1 MTRVFKVD
9 ISAPSISASSI
20 IKSGGTSSQFLK
32 ADGSIDSSTYL
43 TTGTASSTY
52 APIASPS
59 LTGTPL
65 STTAAADTN
74 TTQIATTAY
83 VIGQGYLKTATAA
96 STYQPLDADL
106 TSIAALSGTGLLKNT
121 SGTWSIDTSTYLTSL
136 TGAVLTAGG
145 STITVASGTTVP
157 LTIQNN
163 GTGNSFVVNDV
174 ASDTTSFIVDSTGTV
189 GIKTATPN
197 TSFALD
203 VNGAIA
209 ASGNIASY
217 GGNELQLVESTGNNT
232 YKFKNDANNLTIAYN
247 ATERMRIDNAGN
259 VGIGTT
265 SNVAKL
271 NVISDATTPQTLQLG
286 VTASDTTTWIQAK
299 ISRNGYDQQ
308 AAWLYAPSTVNS
320 SNPVWYTGLNASSP
334 SYVISTYDGA
344 TFTERVNITSTGNVG
359 IGTASPTTKLDI
371 LSNSASLTGLS
382 VSPHS
387 SGLTATITAA
397 VQSGGTVTYTATNT
411 FTAGQQVTITGIT
424 PTTYNVNNVTIKT
437 ATGSNF
443 TIATATLGGTYVSG
457 GTATAYA
464 NLQEWQTNAGTQLS
478 AISQNGAFSSS
489 STETIIENSGDT
501 FGTTRLRLQ
510 NRSGQGGPLF
520 EQAGTVDVVDFGF
533 KIPSSQSLIRYEGR
547 YGSQFAANPVTSTN
561 GPEFQFGNA
570 STTTQG
576 ATVGTWFPLVVGA
589 GLLDKRVQINST
601 TGNNT
606 ALTIKAIP
614 TKTATITGAT
624 VTTFTNKSGTIVIPQ
639 AVSASFSRI
648 TGIASTTGLL
658 AGMTLTYVSGT
669 GTFGG
674 GTATIISVDSSTAI
688 TVYTTAVAVAGA
700 TVFSIQNSVTYTA
713 TNAFSQTHGVTI
725 TGATAAGLNVAG
737 ATIGAV
743 TGSTFTIINTTASG
757 TWSSGGTAT
766 ITQTSNLTDWIGSAG
781 TSIASISAEGNL
793 TANQFIASNNGNGT
807 NFKVGDDVWIGDI
820 DIANTMSVRGAQSAA
835 SGFIRFGSDTNA
847 LGYNGTAFSYGGAM
861 TATSFNSITG
871 LSSTTPI
878 VDGTAAVGT
887 GTTTA
892 RGDHVHP
899 TDTSRAA
906 IGQTMYIGTTAVAI
920 NRTSASLA
928 LTGITSIDGSAAT
941 LTTSR
946 SIGDVSFNGSAG
958 IIPERILYKDTRSVN
973 HNPFAYPG
981 LTLHLKANTAD
992 SLSDGGTYHGVLDL
1006 TQWGD
1011 SSGGISHQ
1019 LGLTDNGNMW
1029 LRYSTGAT
1037 TWSTW
1042 GQYGVLTGTAASALG
1057 SASAGSAGTSARADH
1072 IHPTTGLVALSS
1084 ANTFTNTNIF
1094 NSTAAQYTQYAK
1106 TVAPTADMVQI
1117 TNAGFP
1123 NVTAGISALQINYV
1137 GGAAAIEAT
1146 AARVDITPGTT
1157 SGGTWNGF
1165 RVIPVAA
1172 AATGV
1177 VYNAMKFDSIT
1188 ANGGTDNIIYVGT
1201 GYDNII
1207 SYNGTSVINGSGQ
1220 LNLIQVTGFLPVAN
1234 GGTGATTSTGSGA
1247 VVLGTS
1253 PTITPA
1259 AGTTTTAATGA
1270 GYMGMPQV
1278 IATTGAATVAA
1289 ADAGKHIYSTA
1300 TRTITIDSNTNLALP
1315 VGTAI
1320 TFISGAGATTTI
1332 AITTDT
1338 MYLAGTG
1345 ATGSRTL
1352 VPYGMATAVKIASTT
1367 WIISG
1372 SGLT

>member
-1 MTRVFKVD
+1 M
-9 ISAPSISASSI
+9 I
-20 IKSGGTSSQFLK
+20 
-32 ADGSIDSSTYL
+32 
-43 TTGTASSTY
+43 
-52 APIASPS
+52 
-59 LTGTPL
+59 L
-65 STTAAADTN
+65 ST
-74 TTQIATTAY
+74 
-83 VIGQGYLKTATAA
+83 
-96 STYQPLDADL
+96 
-106 TSIAALSGTGLLKNT
+106 
-121 SGTWSIDTSTYLTSL
+121 
-136 TGAVLTAGG
+136 
-145 STITVASGTTVP
+145 
-157 LTIQNN
+157 
-163 GTGNSFVVNDV
+163 NS
-174 ASDTTSFIVDSTGTV
+174 
-189 GIKTATPN
+189 
-197 TSFALD
+197 
-203 VNGAIA
+203 
-209 ASGNIASY
+209 
-217 GGNELQLVESTGNNT
+217 
-232 YKFKNDANNLTIAYN
+232 
-247 ATERMRIDNAGN
+247 TERMQIDSA
-259 VGIGTT
+259 
-265 SNVAKL
+265 
-271 NVISDATTPQTLQLG
+271 
-286 VTASDTTTWIQAK
+286 
-299 ISRNGYDQQ
+299 
-308 AAWLYAPSTVNS
+308 
-320 SNPVWYTGLNASSP
+320 
-334 SYVISTYDGA
+334 
-344 TFTERVNITSTGNVG
+344 GNVG

-510 NRSGQGGPLF
+510 NRGGQAGPLF

-547 YGSQFAANPVTSTN
+547 YGSQFSANPVTSTN

-757 TWSSGGTAT
+757 TWSSGGIAT
-766 ITQTSNLTDWIGSAG
+766 ITQTTNLTDWIGSAD

-820 DIANTMSVRGAQSAA
+820 NIANTMSVRGAQSAA

-871 LSSTTPI
+871 FPVSGTPAMN
-878 VDGTAAVGT
+878 GSASLGSA
-887 GTTTA
+887 TTTS
-892 RGDHVHP
+892 RSDHIHP

-906 IGQTMYIGTTAVAI
+906 VGQTMYIGTTAVAI
-920 NRTSASLA
+920 NRSTASLS
-928 LTGITSIDGSAAT
+928 LTGVSINGNAGTVTNGIYTTTTSLPNVTSVNGTTIPSAAT
-941 LTTSR
+941 LLTSGGALGTPSGGTLTNAIGLPISGLVASTTTAIGVG
-946 SIGDVSFNGSAG
+946 SIELGHATDTTIARVSAG
-958 IIPERILYKDTRSVN
+958 VVSIEGNNIL
-973 HNPFAYPG
+973 
-981 LTLHLKANTAD
+981 
-992 SLSDGGTYHGVLDL
+992 
-1006 TQWGD
+1006 
-1011 SSGGISHQ
+1011 
-1019 LGLTDNGNMW
+1019 
-1029 LRYSTGAT
+1029 
-1037 TWSTW
+1037 
-1042 GQYGVLTGTAASALG
+1042 TAASTASALTSTGTITSGTWSGSFGAVSGANLTSLTAANISSGTLG
-1057 SASAGSAGTSARADH
+1057 SGVVPTQGT
-1072 IHPTTGLVALSS
+1072 
-1084 ANTFTNTNIF
+1084 
-1094 NSTAAQYTQYAK
+1094 
-1106 TVAPTADMVQI
+1106 
-1117 TNAGFP
+1117 
-1123 NVTAGISALQINYV
+1123 
-1137 GGAAAIEAT
+1137 
-1146 AARVDITPGTT
+1146 TT
-1157 SGGTWNGF
+1157 SG
-1165 RVIPVAA
+1165 A
-1172 AATGV
+1172 
-1177 VYNAMKFDSIT
+1177 
-1188 ANGGTDNIIYVGT
+1188 
-1201 GYDNII
+1201 
-1207 SYNGTSVINGSGQ
+1207 SG
-1220 LNLIQVTGFLPVAN
+1220 L
-1234 GGTGATTSTGSGA
+1234 
-1247 VVLGTS
+1247 
-1253 PTITPA
+1253 
-1259 AGTTTTAATGA
+1259 
-1270 GYMGMPQV
+1270 GYMGMPQNV
-1278 IATTGAATVAA
+1278 NPGSVSIQAT
-1289 ADAGKHIYSTA
+1289 DAGKHLYYTTTGQTLTIPAATA
-1300 TRTITIDSNTNLALP
+1300 LALP
-1315 VGTAI
+1315 IGF
-1320 TFISGAGATTTI
+1320 TFTVINAAAVRTTI

-1352 VPYGMATAVKIASTT
+1352 VPYGMATAVKVSGVSSAGV
-1367 WIISG
+1367 WMISG